1 MRADVLRNVSLVLS
15 RLIEAGLILLG
26 VGVLVATSI
35 LPLLLWM
42 LLAVVY
48 LVIRVVR
55 VARSKRH
62 SGDQAE
68 WLGTLLGRRSG
79 FLMTLFTSNVG
90 ITGGLFVTFGQD
102 LLSQT
107 YSPKEAQFALVLA
120 VPVVLLAW
128 GILHFGY
135 ADRYA
140 QAYYAAL
147 PEQILIFPNTPR
159 PVFLD
164 FAYFSFTVGTSF
176 AASDVETNGSAVR
189 GRILAHGVLSFLY
202 NTATLAVAIGVLT

>member
-1 MRADVLRNVSLVLS
+1 MLRNVSLVLS
-15 RLIEAGLILLG
+15 RFIEGALILVG

-35 LPLLLWM
+35 LPLILWT

-48 LVIRVVR
+48 LVIRIVR
-55 VARSKRH
+55 LARSKRH

-79 FLMTLFTSNVG
+79 LLMTLFTSNVG
-90 ITGGLFVTFGQD
+90 ITGGLFVTFFGQN

-107 YSPKEAQFALVLA
+107 YSPGVAQFAQILA

-159 PVFLD
+159 PTFVD